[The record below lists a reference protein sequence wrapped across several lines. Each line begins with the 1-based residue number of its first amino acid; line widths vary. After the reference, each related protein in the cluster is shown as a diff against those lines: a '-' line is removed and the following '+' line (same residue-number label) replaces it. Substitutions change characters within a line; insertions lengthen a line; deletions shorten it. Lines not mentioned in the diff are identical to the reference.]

1 MLEETNRATDDN
13 TLLALVQFEAGCSH
27 DINGIHNNRGSF
39 DIWIDRCSVVDYD
52 DGLIDIMRQSIYIS
66 CLQYFQFNYTEENLL
81 DYIDPNN
88 DIHSWSDLQMAIC
101 SLNVASC

>member
-13 TLLALVQFEAGCSH
+13 TLVALVQFEASRSH
-27 DINGIHNNRGSF
+27 DIDDIHNNRGSF

-52 DGLIDIMRQSIYIS
+52 DRFIDIMCQSIDIA
-66 CLQYFQFNYTEENLL
+66 CLQYFQFNYTKENLL

-88 DIHSWSDLQMAIC
+88 DIHSWSDLQTAIC
-101 SLNVASC
+101 SPNVASC